1 MKTYAGDGRN
11 YIQQAIENG
20 AAAIVQEANYEAN
33 AFVSSVPV
41 IQIANLDK
49 ICGKNSC
56 LLV

>member
-49 ICGKNSC
+49 ICGK
-56 LLV
+56 